1 MLKDGTIKKISKK
14 FFGGADVS
22 KKQDI
27 DFVDVDVNK

>member
-27 DFVDVDVNK
+27 DLSMTM